1 MGTPSP
7 DTNPPTNPCRAFLC
21 VLCVLCGQKIFSS
34 VRHPKAIPRPQATTT
49 GILPIFACHSFG
61 PVWCTLLPRLSTAT
75 VTGMSCT
82 SNS

>member
-1 MGTPSP
+1 MGAPSP
-7 DTNPPTNPCRAFLC
+7 VTGPQVNPIPAL
-21 VLCVLCGQKIFSS
+21 LCVLCGQKICSS
-34 VRHPKAIPRPQATTT
+34 LRHPEAIPRPQATTT
-49 GILPIFACHSFG
+49 GIFPIFACHSFG